1 VVRELHALFSMA
13 RHAAALDV
21 SLLARP
27 PGMVAVTGSMVGTL
41 LEVVTLFVVL
51 YTDVPWWVPA
61 WTGVVGAMLVGS
73 GVWAW
78 QQPHR
83 VGKAL
88 QLGTATAIAGLG
100 SSAPA
105 MRMWIQLGSADPG
118 MYRAEIAAVGVALGL
133 LCACYLVF
141 AAADLMRGARLEALA
156 RG

>member
-1 VVRELHALFSMA
+1 MA

-21 SLLARP
+21 SILARP
-27 PGMVAVTGSMVGTL
+27 SGMTAVTGSVVGTL
-41 LEVVTLFVVL
+41 LGVTTLFVVL
-51 YTDVPWWVPA
+51 YTSVPWWVPG
-61 WTGVVGAMLVGS
+61 WTGACGVMLVAS

-78 QQPHR
+78 QRPR
-83 VGKAL
+83 EVGKAL

-105 MRMWIQLGSADPG
+105 MRMWIQVGSADPD
-118 MYRAEIAAVGVALGL
+118 MHRVEVAAVGVALGL
-133 LCACYLVF
+133 LCACYLAF